1 MQMSQPDH
9 EAIVNEI
16 RSAQIAA
23 SPELR
28 ARVRAIAA
36 QSPVASP
43 SSRPPRRE
51 LPWRRAFLVLA
62 PAAVAVALATTL
74 AIGLAASGGPASD
87 NDAFRQA
94 APAPPTLP
102 FTGPASDSVLPA
114 RVKSGAAGTGGSTTG
129 ELATPGDL

>member
-36 QSPVASP
+36 QSPVVSP

-62 PAAVAVALATTL
+62 PAAVAVALAATL
-74 AIGLAASGGPASD
+74 AAGLLDSRGPGGD
-87 NDAFRQA
+87 QDQLRQA
-94 APAPPTLP
+94 APAPKLLP
-102 FTGPASDSVLPA
+102 FTGPESDSALPGHA
-114 RVKSGAAGTGGSTTG
+114 AKDGAGSGGG
-129 ELATPGDL
+129 ATASA